1 MRVER
6 IVIDTNVLISAVLSP
21 LGNPFA
27 CLRWVLDNATLIVS
41 RELLE
46 ELETR
51 LARPKFNKY
60 VDDSRRRAFLTDLGL
75 SAVQV
80 ELSGLV
86 RVCRDPDDDKLLEI
100 AVVGRADCLVTG
112 DQDLLVF
119 DPFQGNSNSD
129 TGRVPHSRFAEQRPC
144 GLSIKPTGLRRPL
157 AGVTGPPCEIGRTGA
172 LEA

>member
-6 IVIDTNVLISAVLSP
+6 VVLDTNVLISAALSP

-60 VDDSRRRAFLTDLGL
+60 VDHSRRRAFISDLSL
-75 SAVQV
+75 SAAHV
-80 ELSGLV
+80 ELSGV
-86 RVCRDPDDDKLLEI
+86 VTVCRDPDDNKLLEI
-100 AVVGRADCLVTG
+100 AIVGRADCLVTG
-112 DQDLLVF
+112 DEDLLVL
-119 DPFQGNSNSD
+119 DPFKGVPILTPAGFVTTVLQSIDPSD
-129 TGRVPHSRFAEQRPC
+129 
-144 GLSIKPTGLRRPL
+144 
-157 AGVTGPPCEIGRTGA
+157 
-172 LEA
+172 